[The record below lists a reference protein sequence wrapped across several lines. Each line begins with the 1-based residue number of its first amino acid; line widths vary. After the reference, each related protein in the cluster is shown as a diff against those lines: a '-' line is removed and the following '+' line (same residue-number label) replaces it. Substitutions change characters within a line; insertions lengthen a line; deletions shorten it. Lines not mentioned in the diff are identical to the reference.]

1 MRSEAQPMQQE
12 PQTRQGDVDPQGR
25 RGPLG
30 FVAMAVLC
38 AVSFG
43 LLVITM
49 TVLGVDVLRASQGD
63 NLDLTFSL
71 LVVGTLSGILLAS
84 FSAWRLLAPLS
95 AYRRGGFSIV
105 AGFATVLL
113 MLICIPV
120 NQLFGRPGLVLLLF
134 LFGLAAWGLSRSL
147 RRREAAG

>member
-1 MRSEAQPMQQE
+1 MQQE
-12 PQTRQGDVDPQGR
+12 LHTRQDGANPQGL

-43 LLVITM
+43 LLVITV
-49 TVLGVDVLRASQGD
+49 TVLGVDVLRASSRGG

-95 AYRRGGFSIV
+95 TYRRGGFSIV

-120 NQLFGRPGLVLLLF
+120 NQLFGRPGLILLLF
-134 LFGLAAWGLSRSL
+134 LFGLVAWALSRSL